1 MPIDRQ
7 NKERAIKVL
16 KISSELAKN
25 DKLCIVIAPEGTR
38 STTGNLLPY
47 KKGAFHMWKDLKC
60 PIVPF
65 VMYGTYDLYPTGTWV
80 NNTGKVAIRYLKPIT
95 PEELS
100 DKTVDD
106 VLKIV
111 RRRTLEALAECPK
124 NICTPLTWRER
135 LYSVFFTF
143 CMHLFNTCVAYY
155 ANNILF
161 HKYGFNHWHVYGWL
175 LCIVIAITIIL
186 YVYNLYILPNLYS
199 IPVDKQDK

>member
-16 KISSELAKN
+16 KVSSELAKN

-47 KKGAFHMWKDLKC
+47 KKGAFHMWKDLNC

-65 VMYGTYDLYPTGTWV
+65 IMYGTYDLYPTGTWI

-95 PEELS
+95 PDEL
-100 DKTVDD
+100 KGKAVDE
-106 VLKIV
+106 VLRIV

-124 NICTPLTWRER
+124 NICTPLTWGER

-143 CMHLFNTCVAYY
+143 LLYAFNTFVAYR
-155 ANNILF
+155 ANDVLF
-161 HKYGFNHWHVYGWL
+161 HKYGFDHWSVYGWL
-175 LCIVIAITIIL
+175 LGAVIAITASL
-186 YVYNLYILPNLYS
+186 YIYNLYILPNLYS
-199 IPVDKQDK
+199 IPVDKKEK